1 MDSRP
6 SQADIELCPPILMR
20 TKPEQTVKSKENF
33 VIHFLHSFEPQERAS
48 SPLNG
53 TAHPVEG
60 DTSPLNRA
68 LKGRHLQ
75 FIAIGGSIGAGL
87 FIGCG
92 KALAIGGPGWLLI
105 AFTIVGIMLL
115 CVMHALGELAA
126 VYPISGICLYFT
138 GLMVGSF
145 AVYSTRFIDKSWGF
159 AMGWNYAMQW
169 LAVLPFVI
177 AQRERE
183 S

>member
-1 MDSRP
+1 MLGSDETVDQIFDHQDGNVQVYAVFTTSPMASRP
-6 SQADIELCPPILMR
+6 NQVEIELYPGGLIKLEHDPP
-20 TKPEQTVKSKENF
+20 VKSKENF
-33 VIHFLHSFEPQERAS
+33 ALQFLHSFKPQERTLAVHD
-48 SPLNG
+48 

-105 AFTIVGIMLL
+105 AFTVVGIMLL

-126 VYPISGICLYFT
+126 IYPISGIHISSLE
-138 GLMVGSF
+138 
-145 AVYSTRFIDKSWGF
+145 D
-159 AMGWNYAMQW
+159 
-169 LAVLPFVI
+169 
-177 AQRERE
+177 
-183 S
+183 

>member
-6 SQADIELCPPILMR
+6 SLVDIELYPHELS
-20 TKPEQTVKSKENF
+20 KPEPEPTPKSRENF
-33 VIHFLHSFEPQERAS
+33 VVCFLHSFKPRQPFT
-48 SPLNG
+48 SPLHD

-60 DTSPLNRA
+60 DTSQLNRA

-92 KALAIGGPGWLLI
+92 KALAIGGPGWLLT
-105 AFTIVGIMLL
+105 AFSIVGFMLL

-126 VYPISGICLYFT
+126 IYPISGNLLKVQR
-138 GLMVGSF
+138 LMVGSF
-145 AVYSTRFIDKSWGF
+145 AAFSTRFIDKSWGF

-169 LAVLPFVI
+169 LAVLPFVLL
-177 AQRERE
+177 
-183 S
+183 SV